1 MKYKLDFS
9 EDPTHSTYKND
20 GEKTSKLPCYY
31 LAALFGFLFLL
42 AYFASLID
50 DAMPT
55 VVTDIDAGTTAF
67 SEERS
72 WGYLRTIVGDGP
84 RVCGRPYHRE
94 QTEKLKTLLDDIA
107 KEARQPVR
115 VEWQIVSGDYWLDYK
130 RPFTNYYDNSSNIV
144 AMVEGDSGLNDDG
157 TTNSS
162 ILFNC
167 HYDSRPTSPGA
178 SDNALFCAVLVDVF
192 SILSKS
198 ETKLRHNV
206 VFLFNGAEENPLQAV
221 PGFLKHPWSKG
232 VTGLVNLDSAG
243 INCKS
248 LMFQVTDTRVA
259 SAYSASV
266 PRPSAQAFG
275 EVLFKSGIV
284 PSDTDFR
291 IFRDFGA
298 IQGVDIAFSK
308 MGHVYHTRLD
318 SLETLKE
325 GVQQHSGDMVL
336 ALARTMAG
344 DPQFD
349 TKAPAPTSA
358 VYYDYLN
365 LFMVTYSYTTA
376 AVVDSLVVIFA
387 FCTVLYY
394 QYIVGFRKST
404 STELLYSILSRV
416 LSAAA
421 GCGALWLVTA
431 LTVQTTI
438 QLRYLS
444 NGWIVVPIYWM
455 PYLTAAVATS
465 QLFDAWRCKRTG
477 LTRTLRVAQAMAATR
492 AIVLTAVVLLLLLG
506 GTATLRYIV
515 VIPLFLMSAASVVS
529 LSVIKWTRI
538 AAWQQILLEVTLAI
552 PNLLFLFVIAIKIN
566 TLMLPIMGRT
576 ISTTPDY
583 LVALLNMMTV
593 ILASMSLDH
602 FVVCLSVSTFLFKLI
617 ANMFNP
623 QWGIELLFP
632 RARLWTVLALFAAS
646 GIELLFSRVRL
657 WTVLTLFTVVC
668 LVVSFI
674 PFNPYRDSNT
684 QPALQRHAWFHSE
697 IFTYNRAGE
706 LIDQKSGI
714 WMGKTEVNTPLNVL
728 TLAAQKNITLET
740 IDFTS
745 DCSEFTYCNLP
756 VITPRTIDYGIVV
769 AFGGPT
775 VASPRPA
782 LELISRTCEG
792 GRCVLEFSFVGPHHM
807 SLVLSPYP
815 TVNLTSWSLESEVRP
830 ADRFK
835 DRPLYFI
842 HYGRNTYD
850 EVVQKKLVS
859 FEFEVLNSSDPIVDI
874 AFSAHRTD
882 SENEFTPEFK
892 ALFDAMPDYF
902 NIEATLSCRFNY
914 VF

>member
-20 GEKTSKLPCYY
+20 GEKTSKECVASTLHSEYAASDVDTKSEAQIENIEIQEKIWESLPCYY
-31 LAALFGFLFLL
+31 LAALFGLLFLL

-94 QTEKLKTLLDDIA
+94 QTEKLKTLLDGIA
-107 KEARQPVR
+107 REAKQPVK

-144 AMVEGDSGLNDDG
+144 AMVEGESGLNDDG

-198 ETKLRHNV
+198 ETRLRHNV

-291 IFRDFGA
+291 IFRDFGG

-336 ALARTMAG
+336 ALARSMAG
-344 DPQFD
+344 DEQFD

-365 LFMVTYSYTTA
+365 LFMLTYSYTTA

-404 STELLYSILSRV
+404 SVELLYSILSRV

-515 VIPLFLMSAASVVS
+515 VIPLFLMSAASVLS

-538 AAWQQILLEVTLAI
+538 AAWQQILLEVALAI

-593 ILASMSLDH
+593 ILASMSL
-602 FVVCLSVSTFLFKLI
+602 
-617 ANMFNP
+617 
-623 QWGIELLFP
+623 
-632 RARLWTVLALFAAS
+632 S

-657 WTVLTLFTVVC
+657 WTILSLFAVVC

-740 IDFTS
+740 IDFKS

-756 VITPRTIDYGIVV
+756 VITPRTIEYGDNSIVV
-769 AFGGPT
+769 QFGSPT
-775 VASPRPA
+775 VATPRPA

-815 TVNLTSWSLESEVRP
+815 SVNLTGWSLESEVRP

-850 EVVQKKLVS
+850 EVVEKKLVS
-859 FEFEVLNSSDPIVDI
+859 FEFEVSNSSDPIVDI

-902 NIEATLSCRFNY
+902 NIEATLSSRFNY